1 MFALEPPE
9 QHDTLPGIPAPVL
22 TRQLFGQDKQLS
34 FLAQSHKSGRLHHA
48 LLFEGPSGVGKA
60 TAAFQLAQHLLSGP
74 DPTDVPAALK
84 LLGEKSNDFRQLA
97 NGTHLQVLHLTRPFD
112 TKTEKFKTM
121 LTVDEVRRI
130 GHFLSRTNAGE
141 GYRTVIIDPPDDMN
155 AAAANALLKNLEE
168 PPARTVFI
176 LVSHNSGQLLPTI
189 RSRCQV
195 LQFHELGHKDL
206 ERAVTAADLSRGV
219 ADTEL
224 LALSEGS
231 VRRALTLSAFGG
243 LEIIKSAN
251 QLIETQKFDAD
262 KTAKLGD
269 AMTGRDADIQYRLLT
284 DHLLSKLAGA
294 AQKRAVTNDRGRAV
308 QLSELYRDTANM
320 LRDAQAY
327 NLDRKQTVFGVIAL
341 LQAKFATGIL

>member
-1 MFALEPPE
+1 MSAPEPPE

-22 TRQLFGQDKQLS
+22 TRQLFGQDDPLS
-34 FLAQSHKSGRLHHA
+34 FLAKSHKSGRLHHA

-60 TAAFQLAQHLLSGP
+60 TAAFHLAQHLLAGP
-74 DPTDVPAALK
+74 APVQLPAALK
-84 LLGEKSNDFRQLA
+84 LLGEQSNDFRQLA

-112 TKTEKFKTM
+112 SKTEKFKTM

-168 PPARTVFI
+168 PPARTVFV
-176 LVSHNSGQLLPTI
+176 LVSHRSGQLLPTI
-189 RSRCQV
+189 RSRCQIV
-195 LQFHELGHKDL
+195 QFQELGHQDL
-206 ERAVTAADLSRGV
+206 EKAVMTADSSSGIADN
-219 ADTEL
+219 EL

-269 AMTGRDADIQYRLLT
+269 AMTGRDSDIQYQLLT
-284 DHLLSKLAGA
+284 DHLLSKVARGALNRAGTND
-294 AQKRAVTNDRGRAV
+294 KSRAVE
-308 QLSELYRDTANM
+308 LSELHRQTTNM
-320 LRDAQAY
+320 LRDAHAF
-327 NLDRKQTVFGVIAL
+327 NLDRKQTVFGLIAL
-341 LQAKFATGIL
+341 LQVKFATGIL